1 MFRKGG
7 SFMHNYVFSGT
18 YATYI
23 EQLIVLKQKLGY
35 KYTSAKELLMRF
47 DRFTIEQEELKAG
60 ITKQLSDTWCERKGI
75 ESDKYRQGRVRVLV
89 QLASFMNDLGI
100 PSYIPVQNQ
109 TPEQAFVPYIY
120 SRREIEGIFKACDE
134 FRTSRRLMS
143 SYIIMIPALFRLL
156 YGTGLR
162 INEALSILDGDI
174 NLESNYL
181 VIRNSK
187 NNQER
192 LIPISGSLSAVC
204 REYIKYRNMMPVS
217 RENGYFFI
225 SLNGNKCKSGVVY
238 GWFRK
243 ILVRAGIPYAG
254 GHQGP
259 RIHDLRHTF
268 AVHSLAK
275 MAESGLDLY
284 CALPYLST
292 YLGHQSI
299 RATNGYVR
307 LTAEMYPG
315 LLKNIDT
322 VCLNVFP
329 KIMCH
334 ETD

>member
-1 MFRKGG
+1 
-7 SFMHNYVFSGT
+7 MHNYVFSGI

-23 EQLIVLKQKLGY
+23 EQLIVQKQKLGY
-35 KYTSAKELLMRF
+35 KYTSAKELLVRF
-47 DRFTIEQEELKAG
+47 DRFTIEQEESKAG
-60 ITKQLSDTWCERKGI
+60 ITKQLSDAWCERKGI
-75 ESDKYRQGRVRVLV
+75 ESDKYRQGRIRVLA

-100 PSYIPVQNQ
+100 PSYIPEQSRI
-109 TPEQAFVPYIY
+109 PEQAFVPYIY
-120 SRREIEGIFKACDE
+120 SRREIESMFKACDE
-134 FRTSRRLMS
+134 FRADRRLMN
-143 SYIIMIPALFRLL
+143 SYIIMIPVLFRLL

-162 INEALSILDGDI
+162 INEALSILEEDL

-181 VIRNSK
+181 VVRDSK
-187 NNQER
+187 NNRER
-192 LIPISGSLSAVC
+192 LIPISSSLSTVC
-204 REYIKYRNMMPVS
+204 REYVKYRNMLPVS
-217 RENGYFFI
+217 RDNSYFFI

-243 ILVRAGIPYAG
+243 IIASAGIPYAG
-254 GHQGP
+254 SHQGP

-307 LTAEMYPG
+307 LTAEMYPS
-315 LLKNIDT
+315 LIKNINT
-322 VCLNVFP
+322 VCLDIFP
-329 KIMCH
+329 NIMHH
-334 ETD
+334 ETN